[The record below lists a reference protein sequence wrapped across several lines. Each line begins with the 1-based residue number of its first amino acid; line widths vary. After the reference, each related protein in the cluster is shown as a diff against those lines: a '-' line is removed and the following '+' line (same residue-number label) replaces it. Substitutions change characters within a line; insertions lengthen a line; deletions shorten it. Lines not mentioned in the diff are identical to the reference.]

1 MDTIILGDNGQNGMF
16 VRLLTKD
23 DVTDDESG
31 LESAVG
37 RVTVELAVIVARV
50 KVKLQGVKILIKN
63 ILSKWPKSVPL
74 PCSKI

>member
-37 RVTVELAVIVARV
+37 RVTVEPAVIVARV
-50 KVKLQGVKILIKN
+50 KVK
-63 ILSKWPKSVPL
+63 
-74 PCSKI
+74 

>member
-63 ILSKWPKSVPL
+63 ILSK
-74 PCSKI
+74 

>member
-1 MDTIILGDNGQNGMF
+1 MSIMDTIILGDNGQNGMF

-37 RVTVELAVIVARV
+37 RVTVEVAVCTCKVAHA
-50 KVKLQGVKILIKN
+50 KVKLKGVKILIKN
-63 ILSKWPKSVPL
+63 ILSK
-74 PCSKI
+74 

>member
-31 LESAVG
+31 LESVVG
-37 RVTVELAVIVARV
+37 RVAVEVAVTVAHA
-50 KVKLQGVKILIKN
+50 KVKLKGVEILIKN
-63 ILSKWPKSVPL
+63 ILSK
-74 PCSKI
+74 

>member
-23 DVTDDESG
+23 DVTDDVSG

-37 RVTVELAVIVARV
+37 RVTVEVSVTVAHA
-50 KVKLQGVKILIKN
+50 KVKLKGVKILIKN
-63 ILSKWPKSVPL
+63 ILSK
-74 PCSKI
+74 